1 MSYPEQSLMLQAPV
15 AGIVVPLTAVP
26 DPVFASLALGDG
38 IAIDPLGECLHAPC
52 EAEVVQ
58 CARTHH
64 AITLR
69 TDTGIELLLH
79 LGLDTVELEG
89 QGIELLVAVGDRV
102 QAGDPLCRFDADAL
116 AKGASALITP
126 LVITEA
132 TGWQLLPSS
141 YREGEQVALGDPLM
155 VLSHSAVER
164 TDTRASGPV
173 AERRMVLA
181 LASGLH
187 ARPAARLRTIA
198 REHSV
203 SLTVMDED
211 ATNITESS
219 QASADSLS
227 ALMNL
232 GLTKGARL
240 KLSAQGE
247 AAQDALDAAERLL
260 TTPEAEEHRALQP
273 SELSSTLSLEL
284 SSKRSDIKLKE
295 GELAGLVAS
304 PGLAI
309 GPLVAYQSPLPSV
322 AQQGEGIAVET
333 ARLKDALCRV
343 GEALAK
349 AETQATRHGQSAE
362 AEIFAA
368 HGAWLDDPDLVAAA
382 QGRITDGRSAGQ
394 AWREALDAE
403 ATRLSASDNAL
414 LAARVAD
421 LRDLQRRVMAE
432 LSDAPEAELPALPD
446 NAILVAE
453 ELTPSELVMVAA
465 QHPAGLCLA
474 GGGTTSHVSILARAR
489 GIPCLVA
496 MGSSLIETA
505 NATAPERVILNA
517 EEGRLAITP
526 NQQQLTEVEQRIEAR
541 RQEAEAAQ
549 ALAHEPAVTLDGRMI
564 EVYANIGGAEEARLA
579 ATSGADGV
587 GLLRSEF
594 LFLERDSAPD
604 ETHQRDEY
612 QAALSALGGKSV
624 IIRTLDI
631 GADKQLPYLRL
642 PSAPN
647 PALGVRG
654 ARLWASHP
662 ELLETQLKALLGVTP
677 LETLQIM
684 LPMVSEVS
692 ELREVRQRL
701 EGLASE
707 MGLTARPLLGAMIE
721 VPSAALCAR
730 SLAAEADFLSIG
742 TNDLTQYTLAM
753 DREDPSLSARA
764 DVLHPAVLRLIQAT
778 VDGAKGQCPVGVCG
792 AAAGDEKVA
801 ALLVA
806 LGVDEL
812 SVEPARVPAVKAALR
827 CLNAATLADEI
838 PELLALDDASAV
850 RQHLS
855 AWLAKTH
862 HADITTTTLERC

>member
-1 MSYPEQSLMLQAPV
+1 MSYREQSLTLQAPV
-15 AGIVVPLTAVP
+15 AGIVLPLTAVP
-26 DPVFASLALGDG
+26 DPVFASLALGEG

-58 CARTHH
+58 CARTRH

-69 TDTGIELLLH
+69 TNVGIELLLH
-79 LGLDTVELEG
+79 LGLDTVELKG
-89 QGIELLVAVGDRV
+89 QGIELLVGVGDRV

-126 LVITEA
+126 LVITESA
-132 TGWQLLPSS
+132 GWELLPSS
-141 YREGEQVALGDPLM
+141 YSEGEKVALGDPLM
-155 VLSHSAVER
+155 VLSHTGVEQ
-164 TDTRASGPV
+164 TDARASGPV

-187 ARPAARLRTIA
+187 ARPAARLRAIA

-203 SLTVMDED
+203 SLTVTDEEATD
-211 ATNITESS
+211 AAESA

-240 KLSAQGE
+240 KLTAQGE
-247 AAQDALDAAERLL
+247 AGQASLDAAERHL
-260 TTPEAEEHRALQP
+260 TTPEAEEHSAPPPSRLTAVAL
-273 SELSSTLSLEL
+273 E
-284 SSKRSDIKLKE
+284 K

-309 GPLVAYQSPLPSV
+309 GPLVSYQAPLPSV
-322 AQQGEGIAVET
+322 AHQGEGKALET
-333 ARLKDALCRV
+333 ARLKDALRRV
-343 GEALAK
+343 GETLAQ
-349 AETQATRHGQSAE
+349 AEAQATRQGQSAE

-382 QGRITDGRSAGQ
+382 KGRISDGRSAGQ

-403 ATRLSASDNAL
+403 AARLSASDNAL

-432 LSDAPEAELPALPD
+432 LSDAPEAALPTLPD

-453 ELTPSELVMVAA
+453 ELTPSELVAVAA

-496 MGSSLIETA
+496 MGSSLIEAA
-505 NATAPERVILNA
+505 NASAPERVILDA
-517 EEGRLAITP
+517 EEGRLALTP
-526 NQQQLTEVEQRIEAR
+526 SQQQLTEVTQRIESR
-541 RQEAEAAQ
+541 RQEADAAK
-549 ALAHEPAVTLDGRMI
+549 ALAHEPAITLDGRLI
-564 EVYANIGGAEEARLA
+564 EVCANIGGAEEARLA
-579 ATSGADGV
+579 AASGADGV

-594 LFLERDSAPD
+594 LFLARDSAPD
-604 ETHQRDEY
+604 EARQRDEY
-612 QAALSALGGKSV
+612 QAALSALGGKPV

-642 PSAPN
+642 PSVPN

-692 ELREVRQRL
+692 ELRDVRQRL
-701 EGLASE
+701 EALASE

-778 VDGAKGQCPVGVCG
+778 VEGAKGQCPVGVCG

-827 CLNAATLADEI
+827 CLNATTLADEI
-838 PELLALDDASAV
+838 PEWLALEDASAV
-850 RQHLS
+850 RRHLS
-855 AWLAKTH
+855 AWLARPH